1 MGVKLRSLAIDC
13 NDPERLAAFWSAVLD
28 WHIVSRDDDGAVQI
42 GPADQPDVRL
52 SFELVP
58 GAKTGKNRLHLDL
71 GPSDQATELSRLL
84 GLGAVHADI
93 GQGDVPWIVLADP
106 EATSS
111 ASCARQRTTNPS
123 AMRRTPRSPS
133 FPQVFD

>member
-1 MGVKLRSLAIDC
+1 MGVKLGSLAIDC

-58 GAKTGKNRLHLDL
+58 GAKNGKNRLHLDL
-71 GPSDQATELSRLL
+71 SPSDQATELSRLL
-84 GLGAVHADI
+84 ALGATHADI
-93 GQGDVPWIVLADP
+93 GQGDIPWIVLADP
-106 EATSS
+106 EGNEF
-111 ASCARQRTTNPS
+111 CLL
-123 AMRRTPRSPS
+123 RRPAH
-133 FPQVFD
+133 D